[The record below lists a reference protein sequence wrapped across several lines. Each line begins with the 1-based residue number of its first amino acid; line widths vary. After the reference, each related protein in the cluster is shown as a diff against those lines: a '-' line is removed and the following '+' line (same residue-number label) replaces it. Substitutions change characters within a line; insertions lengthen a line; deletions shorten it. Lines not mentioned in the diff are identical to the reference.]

1 MNLRKLKRAVY
12 ARMWHDLFYNRPI
25 GQFLG
30 TFRTVVTTPLPTV
43 VVIDDL
49 QAAFRQGI
57 AEQAAKFLVT
67 RIKDNVMVAEFDT
80 REEALEL
87 VLKHAR
93 QKKAK
98 LHVFHDGE
106 LVLFAENEIL
116 NA

>member
-1 MNLRKLKRAVY
+1 MNLRSMKRNVY
-12 ARMWHDLFYNRPI
+12 ARMWCDLFYGQPI

-30 TFRTVVTTPLPTV
+30 TFRSVTTVPLPNV
-43 VVIDDL
+43 VVIDNL
-49 QAAFRQGI
+49 QAAFQQGI
-57 AEQAAKFLVT
+57 AEQAAKFMVT

-98 LHVFHDGE
+98 LHVFHNGE
-106 LVLFAENEIL
+106 LVLFSEEPVG
-116 NA
+116 